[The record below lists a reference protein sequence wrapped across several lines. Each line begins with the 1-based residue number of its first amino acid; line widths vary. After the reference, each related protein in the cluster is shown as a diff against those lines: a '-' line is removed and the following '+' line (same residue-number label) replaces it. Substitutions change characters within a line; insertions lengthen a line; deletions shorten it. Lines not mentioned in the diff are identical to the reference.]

1 MKNNLVLRVISKF
14 LIPLII
20 LFALYVQFHGDF
32 GPGGG
37 FQAGVIFSAAIILYA
52 LVFGIDSAKN
62 VIPLSILRALASL
75 GVLIYAGTG
84 IATLFLGGNFLEYGV
99 LASTQ
104 VAGQHLGILV
114 IELGVGIT
122 VMAVMLILFFAFAER
137 GRLYEDE
144 ADEKA
149 SE

>member
-1 MKNNLVLRVISKF
+1 MKHNLILKVVSKF
-14 LIPLII
+14 LIPLIM

-37 FQAGVIFSAAIILYA
+37 FQAGVIFSAAFILYT
-52 LVFGIDSAKN
+52 LVFGLDAAKKI
-62 VIPLSILRALASL
+62 IPPGLLKILASL

-84 IATLFLGGNFLEYGV
+84 VASLMLGGKFLEYNV
-99 LASTQ
+99 LASTP

-122 VMAVMLILFFAFAER
+122 VASVMMIIFFAFAER
-137 GRLYEDE
+137 GR
-144 ADEKA
+144 
-149 SE
+149 S